1 MYIESV
7 AAYIRVST
15 TEQKLHGI
23 SLDAQ
28 RQKLKEYAEKH
39 NLRIVEWYE
48 DDGVSARKLIKKRP
62 ALQRM
67 INDARA
73 GKFTRIIF
81 IKIDRFFRSI
91 AEYHECMKLIEPVI
105 WTATEE
111 KYDLSSANGRAFVNM
126 KLTIAE
132 LEADQGGERV
142 RLVNEYKVKTG
153 APLYGTRCLPFCYR
167 VAGEKNKYIEK
178 HPEYTDITMD
188 LIEHVELNKSVRG
201 AMTYINNKYDLDF
214 AYGRYMTVLQ
224 NEMICGSYKGNPNYC
239 EPYITRERFEALQKI
254 IKKNPR
260 TTENRTYIFSG
271 LIVCPECGNRLAG
284 AVHITRKNGKRYNYL
299 RYRCGKHRRSK
310 SCGYVTT
317 VGESVLE
324 QKMLEN
330 IEQII
335 ADKKIVNAEIVANNQ
350 KVSKYDT
357 KKLQEELDRLNYAW
371 QKGRIKNVEDYDKQ
385 YDELI
390 AKIEKATQESVQ
402 IAEEPNHDKI
412 KSILSAGWK
421 EIYQALDPEHK
432 RAFWRSFIEEIH
444 LEWVGTD
451 KQIKDIKFF

>member
-23 SLDAQ
+23 SLPAQ
-28 RQKLKEYAEKH
+28 RQKLTEYAEKH

-48 DDGVSARKLIKKRP
+48 DEGVSGRKLIKKRP

-73 GKFTRIIF
+73 GKFSRILF

-111 KYDLSSANGRAFVNM
+111 KYDLSTANGRAFVNM

-132 LEADQGGERV
+132 LEADQTGERI
-142 RLVNEYKVKTG
+142 RLVNEYKIKTG
-153 APLYGTRCLPFCYR
+153 SPLFGTQCLPFCYR

-178 HPEYTDITMD
+178 NPEYAEITMD
-188 LIEHVELNKSVRG
+188 LIEHIEMNKSVRR
-201 AMTYINNKYDLDF
+201 AMTYINNKYNLDI
-214 AYGRYMTVLQ
+214 AYNRYMTVLQ
-224 NEMICGSYKGNPNYC
+224 NEMLCGSYKGNPSYC
-239 EPYITRERFEALQKI
+239 DPYITRERFEALQKT
-254 IKKNPR
+254 IKRNPR
-260 TTENRTYIFSG
+260 TTESRTYIFSG
-271 LIVCPECGNRLAG
+271 LIACPECG
-284 AVHITRKNGKRYNYL
+284 TRFTGTVQTNTKNGKRYSYL
-299 RYRCGKHRRSK
+299 RYRCIKHRKDK
-310 SCGYVTT
+310 SCSYAMT
-317 VGESVLE
+317 VGENALE
-324 QKMLEN
+324 RKLLEN

-335 ADKKIVNAEIVANNQ
+335 ADKEIINAEIVANTQ
-350 KVSKYDT
+350 KVRKYDT

-385 YDELI
+385 YDELT
-390 AKIEKATQESVQ
+390 AKIEIANQESVQ
-402 IAEEPNHDKI
+402 IAEGPNHDKI
-412 KSILSAGWK
+412 KNILSAGWK
-421 EIYQALDPEHK
+421 EIYNALDPEHK

-444 LEWVGTD
+444 IDWLGTE
-451 KQIKDIKFF
+451 KRIKDIKFF